1 MKIDEFDYFLPK
13 ELIAQT
19 PLVDRDQ
26 SRLLVVDRKEGS
38 LSHKKFRDI
47 VYYIQSGDVL
57 VINNTRVIPARL
69 LGRRET
75 GGKVEVLLL
84 NPVGENVWECLV
96 KPGNKVKPG
105 DNLYFGTDSDPE
117 LIGTVLERTSFGGRL
132 IEWSHDGEWEDVL
145 SRLGK
150 IPLPPYIKV
159 PLEDPERYQT
169 VYAEIPGSAASPTAG
184 LHFTPELLQEIKENG
199 VQIAS
204 VTLNVGLDTFRPVS
218 VENIEDHE
226 MHKEYFEIKPDAAET
241 IRRAKE
247 TGNRV
252 FAVGTTVVRVLES
265 SVGEDGLLI
274 PKKGATDL
282 FIYPGY
288 DFKIVDC
295 LVTNFH
301 LPKSTLLMLVSA
313 FAGKELITEAYAEA
327 IREKYR
333 FFSFGDAMLII

>member
-1 MKIDEFDYFLPK
+1 VKIDEFDYFLPK

-105 DNLYFGTDSDPE
+105 DNLYFGTDSNPE

-226 MHKEYFEIKPDAAET
+226 MHKEYFEIKPDAVET

>member
-288 DFKIVDC
+288 DFKIEVG
-295 LVTNFH
+295 
-301 LPKSTLLMLVSA
+301 S
-313 FAGKELITEAYAEA
+313 
-327 IREKYR
+327 
-333 FFSFGDAMLII
+333 

>member
-1 MKIDEFDYFLPK
+1 VKIDEFDYFLPK

>member
-105 DNLYFGTDSDPE
+105 DNLYFGTDSNPE